1 MVADIGRRE
10 FLQRAG
16 VAAAAAGALLGGA
29 AAAEAE
35 SSAGSAPVA
44 VAAKL
49 PGRRLGRLGIEMPV
63 LGFGSAPMGHA
74 LYEAGPFEAVLD
86 AALDAGVRYVDT
98 SPIYDVAETRLAPL
112 LARRRQEVFLVTK
125 TWAKSRA
132 AALQSLEAS
141 LRRLQVDTV
150 DLCHIHNVGS
160 YSRDEAIGP
169 DGCLA
174 GLREAK
180 QRGWIRHIGCSGHSN
195 VANFVPVIETGE
207 IDLVMVAMNFV
218 DAHTYPFQEIV
229 LPVARKHDCAIA
241 CMKVYGGVINL
252 WEGYR
257 RAEPGRLAGEEF
269 RQDAVDY
276 ALSIPGVSLA
286 VIGMKSLDELRLTL
300 AAVRGHTAVDGAR
313 RERLLAKGRELA
325 AQWGPRYGPV

>member
-1 MVADIGRRE
+1 MATDIGRRE

-16 VAAAAAGALLGGA
+16 VSAAVAGALLSGVADAAESATA
-29 AAAEAE
+29 AAPAT
-35 SSAGSAPVA
+35 
-44 VAAKL
+44 L
-49 PGRRLGRLGIEMPV
+49 PSRRLGRLGIEMPV

-74 LYEAGPFEAVLD
+74 LYEAAPFEAVIE
-86 AALDAGVRYVDT
+86 AALDAGIRYVDT
-98 SPIYDVAETRLAPL
+98 APIYDVAEMRLAPV
-112 LARRRQEVFLVTK
+112 LARRRQEIFLVTK
-125 TWAKSRA
+125 TWAKSRT

-141 LRRLQVDTV
+141 LRRLRVETV

-160 YSRDEAIGP
+160 YSQDEAIGP

-174 GLREAK
+174 GLLEARK
-180 QRGWIRHIGCSGHSN
+180 HGWIRHIGCTGHSH
-195 VANFVPVIETGE
+195 VANFVPVLETGE
-207 IDLVMVAMNFV
+207 IDLLMVAMNFV
-218 DAHTYPFQEIV
+218 DAHTYPFQETV

-257 RAEPGRLAGEEF
+257 RAEPGRLAGNEF

-286 VIGMKSLDELRLTL
+286 VIGMKSLEELRLTL
-300 AAVRGHTAVDGAR
+300 AAVRGHTPVEGDR
-313 RERLLAKGRELA
+313 RQRLLATGRELA

>member
-1 MVADIGRRE
+1 MATELGRRE
-10 FLQRAG
+10 FLRRAG
-16 VAAAAAGALLGGA
+16 PSAAGAGALLTGAARAVESATAAAAAVVPG
-29 AAAEAE
+29 
-35 SSAGSAPVA
+35 
-44 VAAKL
+44 KL
-49 PGRRLGRLGIEMPV
+49 PSRRLGRLGIDMPV

-74 LYEAGPFEAVLD
+74 LYEAAPFEAVVD

-98 SPIYDVAETRLAPL
+98 APIYDVAEMRLAPV
-112 LARRRQEVFLVTK
+112 LARRRQDIFLVTK
-125 TWAKSRA
+125 TWAKSRT

-141 LRRLQVDTV
+141 LRRLQVDSV

-160 YSRDEAIGP
+160 YSRDEAVGP

-180 QRGWIRHIGCSGHSN
+180 RRGWIRHIGCTGHSN
-195 VANFVPVIETGE
+195 VANFVPVLETGE
-207 IDLVMVAMNFV
+207 IDLLMVAMNFV
-218 DAHTYPFQEIV
+218 DAHTYPFQETV
-229 LPVARKHDCAIA
+229 LPVARKHDCGIV

-257 RAEPGRLAGEEF
+257 RAEPGRLAGDEF

-300 AAVRGHTAVDGAR
+300 AAVRGHTPVEGAR
-313 RERLLAKGRELA
+313 RERLLAKGREMA